1 MTYQEKICAS
11 ENKHYNLNQ
20 RVFLKKGE
28 YILEIRDVKENKTIS
43 QNNYLWGEIY
53 PKIGKHLGYD
63 SETVHEVFKNKFGVK
78 IELRKGT
85 VINKSTSKYTLQE
98 MSDYIDKIIRF
109 SDEFLNVKIESPK

>member
-1 MTYQEKICAS
+1 MTYQEKIYAPES
-11 ENKHYNLNQ
+11 KHYDLSQ

-28 YILEIRDVKENKTIS
+28 YMLEIKDFKDHKTIN
-43 QNNYLWGEIY
+43 QNSYLWGEVY

-63 SETVHEVFKNKFGVK
+63 NETVHEVFKTKFGVK
-78 IELRKGT
+78 IELRKG
-85 VINKSTSKYTLQE
+85 VIINKSTSKYTLNE